1 MSMAGDPLAGTEA
14 LIHFGE
20 SLKGLMTLLALSSLR
35 VYAALM
41 VLPVAN
47 DQVMQ
52 GVVRNGL
59 ALTLGLFIA
68 FGQPIDMVDG
78 ITALQ
83 LVSLMAKEALVGLL
97 LGYAAATVFWTAE
110 GVGVLIDNQA
120 GYNNVQQTNP
130 LSGEQSTPVGNLL
143 SQLAISG
150 FYMLGGMM
158 VLSGLLFES
167 FQWWPLQKLMPGW
180 SGLLERFVQVQVT
193 GYMTTV
199 LKLASAVV
207 IVLLLI
213 DLGIGLI
220 AKTADKLEPNNLAQP
235 IKGAVTLLMLVVL
248 IPVCFGQLRP
258 ELVLHAVA
266 KDVKAWLAPPVP
278 R

>member
-1 MSMAGDPLAGTEA
+1 MSVAGDPLAGTEA

-59 ALTLGLFIA
+59 ALMLGLFIA

-158 VLSGLLFES
+158 VLAGLLFES

-180 SGLLERFVQVQVT
+180 QGLLERFVQAQVT
-193 GYMTTV
+193 GHMVTV

-235 IKGAVTLLMLVVL
+235 IKGAVTVLMLVVL

-258 ELVLHAVA
+258 QLVLQAVA
-266 KDVKAWLAPPVP
+266 KDVKAWLAPPAP